1 MSKNSRVKPEC
12 AEMLPECVRR
22 EPSRE
27 GPLRPCAPWRRSFVC
42 PSEDAWKEHRDDSKV
57 KPTYAEMVPECER
70 WDICRTK
77 AFEYARHGLIE
88 TFVMGRKRYVVIA
101 SLESL
106 PARLRAMQGG
116 QS

>member
-1 MSKNSRVKPEC
+1 
-12 AEMLPECVRR
+12 
-22 EPSRE
+22 
-27 GPLRPCAPWRRSFVC
+27 
-42 PSEDAWKEHRDDSKV
+42 
-57 KPTYAEMVPECER
+57 MVPECER